1 MPNYKPS
8 LANIK
13 QPQTLA
19 GKLTALSKN
28 VDSPTFADEDTVLH
42 AIDQTVPALTNV
54 KGKPRAELSQM
65 LLSLDPVKRPQEV
78 SKLLNKIQTVNPTL
92 VSIKNTEDATLVHI
106 ADNLGALAP
115 QQQKLLLNELN
126 KANPSL
132 LQQVPSKNQTLLSAL

>member
-1 MPNYKPS
+1 
-8 LANIK
+8 
-13 QPQTLA
+13 
-19 GKLTALSKN
+19 
-28 VDSPTFADEDTVLH
+28 
-42 AIDQTVPALTNV
+42 
-54 KGKPRAELSQM
+54 M

-106 ADNLGALAP
+106 ADNLNALAP

-132 LQQVPSKNQTLLSAL
+132 LQ